1 MLRGP
6 LLIIVGPTAVGKSDL
21 ALELARELDGE
32 IISGDS
38 IQVYKEL
45 NIGSAKPSENELQEI
60 KHHLIDALEPDEP
73 FTTAIF
79 QSKAQEIITDIQSR
93 GKMPILVG
101 GTGLYIRSLIDDF
114 SFPIEGSD
122 AIKDKWLLFLKNFG
136 NLALHEELAKRDPLT
151 AERLHHNDTA
161 RIVRALEV
169 FEITDKPLSEQR
181 DYLEKK
187 YPPLDKSIFYIGLDA
202 PREIIYERINLRCE
216 KMLESGLIE
225 ETKELLHKYPIDIK
239 ALQSIGYRHTIW
251 YLRGIVTYKEM
262 LRLLQRDTRHF
273 AKRQLTWFRRDPR
286 IKWYD
291 THNCSKTTIICDV
304 LHTCRDTLSRVE

>member
-1 MLRGP
+1 MLKGP
-6 LLIIVGPTAVGKSDL
+6 LLIIVGPTAVGKSDF
-21 ALELARELDGE
+21 ALELARKLNGE

-45 NIGSAKPSENELQEI
+45 NIGSAKPSKNELQEI
-60 KHHLIDALEPDEP
+60 KHYMIDILEPDEP

-79 QSKAQEIITDIQSR
+79 QSKAQEIISDIQAR
-93 GKMPILVG
+93 GKMPIVVG
-101 GTGLYIRSLIDDF
+101 GTGLYIRSLIDGF

-122 AIKDKWLLFLKNFG
+122 EIKNKWLLFLEENG
-136 NLALHEELAKRDPLT
+136 NLALHKELEQRDLLT
-151 AERLHHNDTA
+151 AQRLHPHDTA

-169 FEITDKPLSEQR
+169 FEITSKPLSEQR

-187 YPPLDKSIFYIGLDA
+187 YQPLDKSIIYIGLDA

-216 KMLESGLIE
+216 KMLKNGLIK
-225 ETKELLHKYPIDIK
+225 ETKKLLHKYPINIK
-239 ALQSIGYRHTIW
+239 SLQSIGYRHTIW

-291 THNCSKTTIICDV
+291 THNCSNTTIICDV
-304 LHTCRDTLSRVE
+304 LRTCRDTLSRVE